1 MSDKKL
7 QFITLLVAILR
18 CFIHQKQLKW

>member
-7 QFITLLVAILR
+7 QFITLLMAILR
-18 CFIHQKQLKW
+18 CFIHQKQLK